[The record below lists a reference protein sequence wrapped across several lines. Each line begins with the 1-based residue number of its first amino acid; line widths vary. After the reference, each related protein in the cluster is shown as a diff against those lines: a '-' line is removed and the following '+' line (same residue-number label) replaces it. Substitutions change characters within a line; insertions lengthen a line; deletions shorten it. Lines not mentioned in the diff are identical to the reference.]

1 MKFSQLIIM
10 TVIVVLTTLAT
21 ASTEPLAPLVDD
33 FNDPMNN
40 NIGITRLFF
49 DDQSNGG
56 NTNTEAVVID
66 GLLKTTGEM
75 VPARGQPAWSSLVL
89 PLASM
94 NSQADASPYDGVRI
108 RIRVKQGNLNV
119 SANSTEITN
128 FDFHSAPIPV
138 FADGKFHVVD
148 VPFKSMKRG
157 WSAQTKLDTRTLA
170 SLSIV
175 AYSMKKEPVEFDIDD
190 VSFYQD

>member
-1 MKFSQLIIM
+1 
-10 TVIVVLTTLAT
+10 
-21 ASTEPLAPLVDD
+21 
-33 FNDPMNN
+33 
-40 NIGITRLFF
+40 
-49 DDQSNGG
+49 
-56 NTNTEAVVID
+56 
-66 GLLKTTGEM
+66 
-75 VPARGQPAWSSLVL
+75 
-89 PLASM
+89 M